1 MRSVHE
7 HRNKHHVNRICGSL
21 VRDREVTGTWLE
33 VVDKNIEKPNH
44 RAYDL
49 VARKAGV
56 EALVEVK
63 GLQKPTPWLVKP
75 AKDKHSNLF
84 YALVVLDPSRVFILT
99 QNEMNALIEDDRAY
113 RGPGQTDPLIGKS
126 FLFWQA
132 VPLENQWDKLPGWTT
147 Q

>member
-1 MRSVHE
+1 MSTESAAV
-7 HRNKHHVNRICGSL
+7 SF
-21 VRDREVTGTWLE
+21 VTEKLQAHGYE

-99 QNEMNALIEDDRAY
+99 QNEMNALIEDYRAY

>member
-1 MRSVHE
+1 MSTESAAV
-7 HRNKHHVNRICGSL
+7 SF
-21 VRDREVTGTWLE
+21 VTEKLQAHGYE

-44 RAYDL
+44 RTYDL

-75 AKDKHSNLF
+75 AKDKFPNLF
-84 YALVVLDPSRVFILT
+84 YALVVLNPQRAFVLSQDEIATVIEAYRV
-99 QNEMNALIEDDRAY
+99 Y

-132 VPLENQWDKLPGWTT
+132 AEFENQWDKLPGWTT

>member
-1 MRSVHE
+1 MTEKLQAH
-7 HRNKHHVNRICGSL
+7 GY
-21 VRDREVTGTWLE
+21 E

-63 GLQKPTPWLVKP
+63 RLQKPTPWLVKP

-99 QNEMNALIEDDRAY
+99 QNEMNALIEEVS
-113 RGPGQTDPLIGKS
+113 P
-126 FLFWQA
+126 A
-132 VPLENQWDKLPGWTT
+132 V
-147 Q
+147 